1 LASKILNQALIPVFL
16 VPTIVFL
23 ASLVTSPSYQRITVL
38 FLIYAGLSLSWIVI
52 FKMGYV
58 SLGSAAFYGAGAYIF
73 VYLTKWYP
81 SLPYSLDVLLPIP
94 IIAFIAI
101 VVGYATMRLAG
112 IFFIFATFASAEAL
126 RQIFLYSE
134 INYTGFVGKVITKP
148 LPTIETLGLLCI
160 LLMIAG
166 LLFYTT
172 TIPKF
177 RIVIDYI
184 RGDEELAKVAGVNT
198 LKYKIAFFTIASVI
212 QGLVGSIAAWYLAY
226 IDPDLVFNP
235 MISIQV
241 LVIGLLGGS
250 GNILG
255 SIIASGLLVYLS
267 EQLIRIASQ
276 LYLIVLGIS
285 VILVAK
291 FMKGGFSGFIDK
303 VWEVWELRNRKT
315 EGGR

>member
-1 LASKILNQALIPVFL
+1 MFLIP
-16 VPTIVFL
+16 IIIFL
-23 ASLVTSPSYQRITVL
+23 ASLVMSPSYQRITVL
-38 FLIYAGLSLSWIVI
+38 FLIYAGLSLAWIVI

-73 VYLTKWYP
+73 VYLTKWFP
-81 SLPYSLDVLLPIP
+81 TLPYSLDILLPIP
-94 IIAFIAI
+94 VIAFIAI
-101 VVGYATMRLAG
+101 IVGYATMRLAG
-112 IFFIFATFASAEAL
+112 IFFIFATFAAAEAL

-134 INYTGFVGKVITKP
+134 INYTGFVGKVITKS
-148 LPTIETLGLLCI
+148 LPTIETLALLSVT
-160 LLMIAG
+160 LVIAG
-166 LLFYTT
+166 LLFYLTT
-172 TIPKF
+172 VPKF

-184 RGDEELAKVAGVNT
+184 REDEELARVAGINT
-198 LKYKIAFFTIASVI
+198 LKYKILFFTLASVI

-250 GNILG
+250 GNIVG

-267 EQLIRIASQ
+267 EQLIRIASH

-291 FMKGGFSGFIDK
+291 FMKGGFSGFIDRI
-303 VWEVWELRNRKT
+303 WEIWRDRKKK
-315 EGGR
+315 GG

>member
-1 LASKILNQALIPVFL
+1 M
-16 VPTIVFL
+16 
-23 ASLVTSPSYQRITVL
+23 SPSYQRITVL

-58 SLGSAAFYGAGAYIF
+58 SLGSAAFYGTGAYIF

-81 SLPYSLDVLLPIP
+81 LLPYSLDALLPIP

-148 LPTIETLGLLCI
+148 LPTVETLALLCST
-160 LLMIAG
+160 LMIAG

-184 RGDEELAKVAGVNT
+184 REDEELAKVSGVNT
-198 LKYKIAFFTIASVI
+198 LKYKIAFFTVASVI

-226 IDPDLVFNP
+226 VDPDLVFSP

-255 SIIASGLLVYLS
+255 CIIASALLVYLS
-267 EQLIRIASQ
+267 EQLIRITSQ
-276 LYLIVLGIS
+276 LYLIALGIS

-291 FMKGGFSGFIDK
+291 FMKGGFSGFIDRI
-303 VWEVWELRNRKT
+303 WEIFREKR

>member
-1 LASKILNQALIPVFL
+1 MASKNLHSGLILVFLIPI
-16 VPTIVFL
+16 IVFL
-23 ASLVTSPSYQRITVL
+23 ASLVMSPSYQRITVL

-73 VYLTKWYP
+73 VYLTKLYP

-134 INYTGFVGKVITKP
+134 INYTGFVGKVISKP
-148 LPTIETLGLLCI
+148 LPTIETLAVLSAILLITGLL
-160 LLMIAG
+160 
-166 LLFYTT
+166 YYST
-172 TIPKF
+172 TIPRF
-177 RIVIDYI
+177 RVVIDYI
-184 RGDEELAKVAGVNT
+184 REDEELARVAGINT
-198 LKYKIAFFTIASVI
+198 LKYKIMFFTLASVI
-212 QGLVGSIAAWYLAY
+212 QGLVGSVAAWYLAY

-241 LVIGLLGGS
+241 LVIGLLGGP
-250 GNILG
+250 GNIFG
-255 SIIASGLLVYLS
+255 PVMASALLVYLS

-276 LYLIVLGIS
+276 LYLIVLGVS

-291 FMKGGFSGFIDK
+291 FMKGGFSGFVSRLWDLK
-303 VWEVWELRNRKT
+303 NRK
-315 EGGR
+315 GGR

>member
-1 LASKILNQALIPVFL
+1 MNPAL
-16 VPTIVFL
+16 VPVIFVPVMIFL
-23 ASLVTSPSYQRITVL
+23 LSLLMSPSYQRITVL
-38 FLIYAGLSLSWIVI
+38 FLIYAGLSLSWIVV

-73 VYLTKWYP
+73 VYLTKWFP
-81 SLPYSLDVLLPIP
+81 TLPYHVDILLPIP
-94 IIAFIAI
+94 LIAFIAA

-112 IFFIFATFASAEAL
+112 IFFIFATFAAAEAL
-126 RQIFLYSE
+126 RQIFLYYE
-134 INYTGFVGKVITKP
+134 INHTGFVGKVITDS
-148 LPTIETLGLLCI
+148 LPTVETLGLLCAV
-160 LLMIAG
+160 LVIAG
-166 LLFYTT
+166 LLFYST

-177 RIVIDYI
+177 RIVVDYI
-184 RGDEELAKVAGVNT
+184 REDEELARVAGVNT
-198 LKYKIAFFTIASVI
+198 LKYKIVFFTIASVI
-212 QGLVGSIAAWYLAY
+212 QGLVGSISAWYLAY

-255 SIIASGLLVYLS
+255 PVVASALLVYLS
-267 EQLIRIASQ
+267 EQLIRVASH

-291 FMKGGFSGFIDK
+291 FMKKGFSGFIDGIWQLWK
-303 VWEVWELRNRKT
+303 SGMEKRK
-315 EGGR
+315 GG

>member
-1 LASKILNQALIPVFL
+1 MGSKNSYLGLIPVFL
-16 VPTIVFL
+16 IPIIVFL
-23 ASLVTSPSYQRITVL
+23 ASLAMSPSYQRITVL

-73 VYLTKWYP
+73 VYLTKLYP
-81 SLPYSLDVLLPIP
+81 ILPYSLDVLLPIP

-134 INYTGFVGKVITKP
+134 INYTGFVGKVISKP
-148 LPTIETLGLLCI
+148 LSTIDTLAILSTILLITGLLYY
-160 LLMIAG
+160 L
-166 LLFYTT
+166 TT
-172 TIPKF
+172 LPKY
-177 RIVIDYI
+177 RIIIDYI
-184 RGDEELAKVAGVNT
+184 REDEELARVAGINT
-198 LKYKIAFFTIASVI
+198 LKYKIMFFTLASVI
-212 QGLVGSIAAWYLAY
+212 QGLVGSVAAWYLAY

-241 LVIGLLGGS
+241 LVIGLLGGA
-250 GNILG
+250 GNVFG
-255 SIIASGLLVYLS
+255 PVMASALLVYLS
-267 EQLIRIASQ
+267 EQLIRITSQ

-291 FMKGGFSGFIDK
+291 FMKGGFSGFVSKLWDLK
-303 VWEVWELRNRKT
+303 KESKGK
-315 EGGR
+315 GGR